1 MTVADSAI
9 LAEQV
14 DLKQKLKSRDLKRFL
29 VGACTCLLALGVLVC
44 AGFYFTPYAPN
55 TPDFLNRLSPPSQR
69 TGSGLIS
76 LAVMSRHGC
85 FTAGCG
91 PSVWRF

>member
-55 TPDFLNRLSPPSQR
+55 TPDFLNRLSPPSAAHWFGTDQLGR
-69 TGSGLIS
+69 DVGVNG
-76 LAVMSRHGC
+76 A
-85 FTAGCG
+85 
-91 PSVWRF
+91 